1 MRLKIK
7 KLPNL
12 EYNLYINNINGIL
25 QALSLNL
32 VVPYASIYTKRLGG
46 GDRDIAL
53 LNSYPAVFCLF
64 AVFFGTYLYR
74 KFKNKKKITSIFFLL
89 SRSFF
94 LVFIFIPFLP
104 TAFQPG
110 AFVLLYGMMNFPNSI
125 ATMGW
130 QSYIGDLFNGN
141 WRGRALS
148 KRSTLST
155 MSALIVT
162 FTAGNI
168 LYYIPKTNSDRM
180 RLYQIFF
187 IIAFVIA
194 IFEVYSLSIQHLDKH
209 SVQVEK
215 VTPLKD
221 KNSLVKLKEILKM
234 FKKNKPF
241 LDFSLC
247 VIFFHFTWQMGW
259 PIFFTFEYD
268 VLHSNEFWTSIVS
281 TSSCIFQ
288 AVTYIL
294 WQKYSEKK
302 GNRLLIFYAT
312 MLMAFT
318 PFIYLIS
325 KSMLNVAL
333 LSVVSGSAV
342 SGVTLL
348 LLNNLYEVAPDSDRT
363 TYIALYTIITNITLM
378 FAPILGMKL
387 KAATNIY
394 FALLIV
400 GILRILASI
409 AFYLRYKKYKK
420 LLLKKSAIV

>member
-1 MRLKIK
+1 MRLKLK

-53 LNSYPAVFCLF
+53 LNSYPAIFCLF

-94 LVFIFIPFLP
+94 LIFIIIPFLP
-104 TAFQPG
+104 SGFQPG
-110 AFVLLYGMMNFPNSI
+110 IFVLLYGMMNFPNSI

-148 KRSTLST
+148 KRNTLST
-155 MSALIVT
+155 ISALIVT

-180 RLYQIFF
+180 KLYQIFF
-187 IIAFVIA
+187 AIAFVIA
-194 IFEVYSLSIQHLDKH
+194 VFEVYSLTIQHLDKN
-209 SVQVEK
+209 SIQLEK
-215 VTPLKD
+215 VTSLED
-221 KNSLVKLKEILKM
+221 KKFIDKLKEILNM
-234 FKKNKPF
+234 FKGNKPF
-241 LDFSLC
+241 LNFSLC

-259 PIFFTFEYD
+259 PIFFTYEYD
-268 VLHSNEFWTSIVS
+268 VLHSNEFWTSISS
-281 TSSCIFQ
+281 TANCIFQ
-288 AVTYIL
+288 AVTFIL

-302 GNRLLIFYAT
+302 GNKLLIFYAA
-312 MLMAFT
+312 MLMAIT
-318 PFIYLIS
+318 PFAYLIS
-325 KSMLNVAL
+325 RSMIHIAL
-333 LSVVSGSAV
+333 LSIVSGSAV
-342 SGVTLL
+342 SGTTLL
-348 LLNNLYEVAPDSDRT
+348 LLNNLYETVPDADRT

-378 FAPILGMKL
+378 FAPVLGMRL
-387 KAATNIY
+387 KAAMNIY

-400 GILRILASI
+400 GILRILASF
-409 AFYLRYKKYKK
+409 AFYLRYRKYKN
-420 LLLKKSAIV
+420 KSLA